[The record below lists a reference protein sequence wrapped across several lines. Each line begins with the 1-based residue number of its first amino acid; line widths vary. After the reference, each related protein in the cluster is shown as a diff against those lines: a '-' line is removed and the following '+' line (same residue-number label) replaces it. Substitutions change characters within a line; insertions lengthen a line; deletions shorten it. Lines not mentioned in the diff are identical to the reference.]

1 MTDER
6 PAQQQLPHRKAG
18 SAQAKHV
25 RLSPNPSV
33 YRTDPRTEADSEDRP
48 PATIYGPFRPI
59 HDRGAETTVTPKR
72 RHEPRTEEG
81 DSDGEE
87 AQ

>member
-1 MTDER
+1 MTNER
-6 PAQQQLPHRKAG
+6 PAQQELPHRKAG

-25 RLSPNPSV
+25 RLSPHPSV
-33 YRTDPRTEADSEDRP
+33 YPTDPRTEAGPEQRP
-48 PATIYGPFRPI
+48 PATISGPFRPI

-72 RHEPRTEEG
+72 RHEPRPEEE
-81 DSDGEE
+81 DSDREE